1 MDIESHDQE
10 WNLRKKLSRRLLDLA
25 FPMINEG
32 IIVVG
37 PTQTILAAN
46 NAFTSITGFTEEEC
60 IGRTCDFLQGP
71 NSDLKTVEEIRNA
84 YQVEIPFLGEIEN
97 YRKDGTIFWNDLTIK
112 PLFDKSGKLLF
123 FIELINDI
131 SRLKA
136 IEVQLKSLAFIDPL
150 TKLFTRRL
158 LEDRLDQVLLK
169 TARSNEFGALFFI
182 DLDNFKRINDLFGHA
197 AGDIRLQDVAKR
209 LKEIIRE
216 EDTVARTG
224 GDEFVILVNELSPDI
239 SIAKSNV
246 KEIAKKIVE
255 KLSTQSCLLDSIHK
269 PCGVDEGQCR
279 CSASVGI
286 ALFSGKDKGK
296 EQLLTEADAA
306 MYRAKAAGGN
316 CYQFYEGEATSPDMK
331 KFKSL

>member
-1 MDIESHDQE
+1 MDIESHDQV
-10 WNLRKKLSRRLLDLA
+10 WHLRKKLSRRLLDLA
-25 FPMINEG
+25 FPLINEG
-32 IIVVG
+32 IVVVG
-37 PTQTILAAN
+37 PTQTILATN
-46 NAFTSITGFTEEEC
+46 DAFTSITGFTEEEC
-60 IGRTCDFLQGP
+60 IGRTWDFLQGP
-71 NSDLKTVEEIRNA
+71 NTDLKTVEEIRNA
-84 YQVEIPFLGEIEN
+84 YQDEIPFLGEIEN
-97 YRKDGTIFWNDLTIK
+97 YRKDGAIFWNDLTIK

-158 LEDRLDQVLLK
+158 LEDRLGQVLLK
-169 TARSNEFGALFFI
+169 TSRSNEYAALFFI

-216 EDTVARTG
+216 EDTVARIG

-246 KEIAKKIVE
+246 KEKAKKIVE
-255 KLSTQSCLLDSIHK
+255 KLSTQSCLLDPIHK
-269 PCGVDEGQCR
+269 PCRVDGVGQCR
-279 CSASVGI
+279 CSASLGI
-286 ALFSGKDKGK
+286 VLFSGKDKSI
-296 EQLLTEADAA
+296 EQLLAEADAA

-316 CYQFYEGEATSPDMK
+316 CYQFYEGDCYSRDEQNQE
-331 KFKSL
+331 